1 MIITERS
8 NSIVVRME
16 NDEDFMTCLNEA
28 IHTYHIKQAWIR
40 GFGFGSM
47 IEYGVIEKLEP
58 IFFKKNRIEKLVTIA
73 SLTAIVGDENVINF
87 SGMCTDGDSHIGR
100 LFNLTVAR
108 EFEIIIEIL
117 LTE

>member
-73 SLTAIVGDENVINF
+73 SLTAIVGDENVINNYRDF
-87 SGMCTDGDSHIGR
+87 INRISSALIYDNGKQLSKGFLKNTH
-100 LFNLTVAR
+100 L
-108 EFEIIIEIL
+108 
-117 LTE
+117 